1 MASDA
6 AAELRYDGMWIECEC
21 DPDSP
26 REWKVSEKLQ
36 EWALSGPDAEVRLE
50 WDGRAPRVRV
60 VACSGRAYVRLGAR
74 MFVPL
79 TAPGRVDVPVARLG
93 ALVVALDAAWTR
105 CYRFRRGGGRGASP
119 YFSVQE
125 HVGRWLWR
133 GLSSNTRVAARAWR
147 AVRRW
152 LDWSEE
158 GLCAAAEHAVV
169 APASGAWSAFE
180 RLYLQLDRQ
189 AAPCSPYRH
198 VSADLAWIGGLS
210 SSIVDAAWPAAL
222 RPEARAARA
231 CVVDWLVGACP
242 KLELGDAVLHRA
254 VHLLD
259 CVMQRDPVD
268 LSDLQTLAGA
278 TLVLA
283 SKYEES
289 DCITASSIDGGA
301 FFGDCGQVARME
313 WRAARALGYRLGG
326 GTARCWALHLAAISE
341 KGAGGLAATREEGPH
356 LTPLRR
362 YLLDQALLDGAALA
376 LARPTLA
383 RQILRAER
391 APAPWLERLR
401 IFEDT
406 MVRLPRALL
415 SKHSGC
421 VDLRGA
427 VPLQLA

>member
-1 MASDA
+1 M
-6 AAELRYDGMWIECEC
+6 
-21 DPDSP
+21 
-26 REWKVSEKLQ
+26 
-36 EWALSGPDAEVRLE
+36 
-50 WDGRAPRVRV
+50 GRARAAR
-60 VACSGRAYVRLGAR
+60 ARGSLLGARLRALGRAYVRASDGAGPR
-74 MFVPL
+74 GRAGG
-79 TAPGRVDVPVARLG
+79 APGRAGGG
-93 ALVVALDAAWTR
+93 AGRGLDALLPLQA
-105 CYRFRRGGGRGASP
+105 GGGRGASP

-289 DCITASSIDGGA
+289 DCITASHLVSIAGGA